1 MRFTGVILAVAIA
14 VTFAP
19 AAFAQTYIVPDGD
32 CGAIILHATRGTDFP
47 NLGETIGADR
57 VKEANASNSPSP
69 GKNPGLRSQKVA
81 LKPAVGGPRSLDF
94 NTPFNVVPED
104 GVVMAAVDFR
114 PAVTGNETRTEH
126 AKAFIF
132 CGPIAPIADWQRST
146 GLGLEIYPQEWN
158 GRRPRLKP
166 GDSMWFIA
174 VDKAT
179 NKLIRDVPME
189 LYRASAGRIADGV
202 PNKSGGM
209 SFPYPEPGLYM
220 VTTTYRRPDP
230 QQPEHWLVDTSTL
243 TFEIK

>member
-1 MRFTGVILAVAIA
+1 MEMIKRIAVAIA
-14 VTFAP
+14 LTFAP

-32 CGAIILHATRGTDFP
+32 CGAITLHATRGTDFP

-57 VKEANASNSPSP
+57 VKDAYVSNSPSP
-69 GKNPGLRSQKVA
+69 GKNPDRLRQRVA
-81 LKPAVGGPRSLDF
+81 VKPAAAPRSLDF
-94 NTPFNVVPED
+94 NTNVVLED

-114 PAVTGNETRTEH
+114 PAVSGNETRTEH

-132 CGPIAPIADWQRST
+132 CGAIAPLADWQRST

-158 GRRPRLKP
+158 GGRPHLKP

-189 LYRASAGRIADGV
+189 LYRAGAGRIADGV
-202 PNKSGGM
+202 LNQNGGM
-209 SFPYPEPGLYM
+209 SFPYPEPGRYM

>member
-1 MRFTGVILAVAIA
+1 MRSTGVILAVAIA
-14 VTFAP
+14 LTFVP

-32 CGAIILHATRGTDFP
+32 CGAIILHATRGTNFP

-57 VKEANASNSPSP
+57 VREAYVSNSPSP
-69 GKNPGLRSQKVA
+69 GMTPGLRRQRVA
-81 LKPAVGGPRSLDF
+81 LKPAGGGPRSLDF

-104 GVVMAAVDFR
+104 GVVMAAVDFK
-114 PAVTGNETRTEH
+114 PAVTGNETQTEH

-132 CGPIAPIADWQRST
+132 CGPIAPMADWQRSA
-146 GLGLEIYPQEWN
+146 GLGLEIYPQGWN
-158 GRRPRLKP
+158 PGRRHLKA

-179 NKLIRDVPME
+179 KRMIRDLPME

-209 SFPYPEPGLYM
+209 SFPYPEPGWYM

-230 QQPEHWLVDTSTL
+230 QQPEHWLEDMSTL